1 LQAGRKVGEI
11 MDFTKTQLKN
21 NGRLNKSEIVEF
33 RRSPDVS
40 LEQIE
45 HELFGDSNSTPLGQ
59 LLEMIGS
66 LPEIRQEK
74 VCTIRDR
81 IDSEMYDLD
90 GPLDSAIDKVLEELL
105 LDN

>member
-1 LQAGRKVGEI
+1 M
-11 MDFTKTQLKN
+11 MDFLKTELTQET
-21 NGRLNKSEIVEF
+21 RLSESKIVEF
-33 RRSPDVS
+33 RRSPEVT

-45 HELFGDSNSTPLGQ
+45 IELFGDSNATPLGQ

-74 VCTIRDR
+74 VFNIRDR
-81 IDSEMYDLD
+81 IDSEDYDLD

-105 LDN
+105 SDS

>member
-1 LQAGRKVGEI
+1 
-11 MDFTKTQLKN
+11 MDLSQTK
-21 NGRLNKSEIVEF
+21 LNSSTRHNESEIVEF
-33 RRSPDVS
+33 RGSRQAN

-45 HELFGDSNSTPLGQ
+45 MELFGDSNATPLGK

-74 VCTIRDR
+74 VFNVRDR
-81 IDSEMYDLD
+81 LSTESYDLD

-105 LDN
+105 TDC